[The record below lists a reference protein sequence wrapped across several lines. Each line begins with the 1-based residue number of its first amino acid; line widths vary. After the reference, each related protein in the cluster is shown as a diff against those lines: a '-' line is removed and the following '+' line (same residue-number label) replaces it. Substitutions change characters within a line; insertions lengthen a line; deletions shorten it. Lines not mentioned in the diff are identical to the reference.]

1 MTTEQLI
8 QNFQKIDKD
17 QKILKLQEI
26 LNMLKDKLPI
36 FEDMDIYLK
45 NAWNQIED
53 STLISYYSIILKN
66 AEYLENKKVIQYQEF
81 MEKLRKREEQEHLRD
96 ETNLDNDL
104 NNI

>member
-8 QNFQKIDKD
+8 QIFSKITKD
-17 QKILKLQEI
+17 EKILKLQEI

-36 FEDMDIYLK
+36 FEDMDVYLT
-45 NAWNQIED
+45 NAGNQIED

-81 MEKLRKREEQEHLRD
+81 MEKLRKIEVQEHLRD
-96 ETNLDNDL
+96 DDNLDNDL

>member
-45 NAWNQIED
+45 NA
-53 STLISYYSIILKN
+53 
-66 AEYLENKKVIQYQEF
+66 
-81 MEKLRKREEQEHLRD
+81 
-96 ETNLDNDL
+96 
-104 NNI
+104 